1 MYSYLLAARALL
13 LAAICLAGMTV
24 GLCAD
29 AFASDPPDAALHQH
43 QHPPA
48 GESAPAKVS
57 LDERLGQK
65 IPLDLSFVDA
75 QGERVSLRELVTG
88 PTIIAPVYYK
98 CPNVCNFLQ
107 GGLARVLP
115 KLKLKPLEQYRVLSI
130 SFDETETPQLAE
142 SSKRNYF
149 AAMGSGYPEGAWR
162 FLTGDLHNIL
172 SLTEAAGYHFQR
184 QGQDFIH
191 PVAIFVV
198 SGDGTIVRYLHGT
211 SFVPMDLNLALV
223 EASEGRI
230 GATIRKM
237 ATFCFSYDPQKKTY
251 VFNLLRVA
259 ATVTIMTAAVF
270 LTFLIVT
277 GRKRRQG

>member
-1 MYSYLLAARALL
+1 MYSHLMAVIFIMSISAGFSTGAIASNPPDPPHIHHHPQAAE
-13 LAAICLAGMTV
+13 TTTYEV
-24 GLCAD
+24 GLEE
-29 AFASDPPDAALHQH
+29 Q
-43 QHPPA
+43 
-48 GESAPAKVS
+48 
-57 LDERLGQK
+57 LGQK
-65 IPLDLSFVDA
+65 IPLDLSFVDE
-75 QGERVSLRELVTG
+75 QGKSVTLQELVTG
-88 PTIIAPVYYK
+88 PTIIAPVYYQ

-107 GGLARVLP
+107 AGLARVLP
-115 KLKLKPLEQYRVLSI
+115 QLKLTPLEQYRVLSI

-149 AAMGSGYPEGAWR
+149 AAIGREYPPDAWR

-172 SLTEAAGYHFQR
+172 RLTDSVGYHFQR
-184 QGQDFIH
+184 QGEDFIH

-211 SFVPMDLNLALV
+211 SFLPMDLSLALI
-223 EASEGRI
+223 EASKGRI

-259 ATVTIMTAAVF
+259 ATVTIVTAAAF

-277 GRKRRQG
+277 GKKRRQG